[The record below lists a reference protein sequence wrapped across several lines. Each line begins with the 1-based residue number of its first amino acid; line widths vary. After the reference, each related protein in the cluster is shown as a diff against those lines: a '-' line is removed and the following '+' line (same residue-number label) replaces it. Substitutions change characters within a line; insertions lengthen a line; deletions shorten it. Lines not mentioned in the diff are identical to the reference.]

1 MDKKM
6 SAKDSFAGTHGS
18 IDQYSVP
25 TSCLGQAE
33 GKTLSVLKVSKANG
47 GLDNPKGDSN
57 KLRQY
62 SN

>member
-6 SAKDSFAGTHGS
+6 SAKGSGTHAE
-18 IDQYSVP
+18 QYSVP

-47 GLDNPKGDSN
+47 GLDNTKGDST

>member
-6 SAKDSFAGTHGS
+6 STKGSGTTAE
-18 IDQYSVP
+18 QYSVP
-25 TSCLGQAE
+25 TSCIGQAE
-33 GKTLSVLKVSKANG
+33 GKTLSVAKVSKANG
-47 GLDNPKGDSN
+47 GLDNAKGDST

>member
-6 SAKDSFAGTHGS
+6 STKGSGTHGAE
-18 IDQYSVP
+18 QYSVP

-33 GKTLSVLKVSKANG
+33 GKTLSVLKVSKSNG
-47 GLDNPKGDSN
+47 GLNNTKGDSN

>member
-6 SAKDSFAGTHGS
+6 STKDSFASTHHGV
-18 IDQYSVP
+18 DQYSVP